1 MEKLTIEAWPVARL
15 RSYTRQL
22 RKNDK
27 NIERMIACIQEFGFR
42 VPILARPDGEVI
54 DGDLRLKAA
63 QKMGLESVPVIP
75 AEGMSEEQ
83 VRAFRILANSSVA
96 WSTWDDEV
104 LAQEL
109 RDLWDA
115 DFNLELTGLELSEVE
130 DLLQSIEPESQ
141 EQGDAVPE
149 TQAEPVVKPGDLW
162 RLGEHFLFC
171 GDSTKAESYEQ
182 LMQGREADMIWTD
195 PPYNV
200 DYEGTAG
207 KIKND
212 SMSDSAFREF
222 LERAFAG
229 MFGAMK
235 KGGAAYVA
243 HADSEGV
250 NFREAFRKAGFRF
263 SNCLIWRKNVF
274 VLGRADYQCQH
285 EPILYGWKPGAA
297 HSWLGGRKRRSV
309 QELSELGAVK
319 VAPDGTVSLFLN
331 DRALHISGQNL
342 EVQDLESSLVFEDKP
357 QRSELHPTM
366 KPVALVERFLKNSS
380 RKGEVVL
387 DPFGGSGTT
396 LIACERTRRAC
407 RTIELDTKFADVIIR
422 RWQEHT
428 GKDAV
433 LQSTGERFAML
444 EAANG

>member
-15 RSYTRQL
+15 RPYTRQL

-96 WSTWDDEV
+96 WSTWDDEA

-141 EQGDAVPE
+141 EQGDAVP
-149 TQAEPVVKPGDLW
+149 
-162 RLGEHFLFC
+162 
-171 GDSTKAESYEQ
+171 
-182 LMQGREADMIWTD
+182 
-195 PPYNV
+195 
-200 DYEGTAG
+200 
-207 KIKND
+207 
-212 SMSDSAFREF
+212 
-222 LERAFAG
+222 
-229 MFGAMK
+229 
-235 KGGAAYVA
+235 
-243 HADSEGV
+243 
-250 NFREAFRKAGFRF
+250 
-263 SNCLIWRKNVF
+263 
-274 VLGRADYQCQH
+274 CQH
-285 EPILYGWKPGAA
+285 EPILYGWKPGAT